1 VCLQEYLW
9 LGEVDSLGEC
19 QNAALEQAADPCVST
34 TPAGQPA
41 SQPAAAAELSVKLM
55 MSRRRAVC
63 LTPRVHSSCRE
74 EDTEACV
81 SVAYYTSTSSE
92 LNFRKQCYC
101 GTTKDWVADASPVRV
116 CSLFDS
122 CVARLLLAVCSRVA
136 SFSLTSCSLL
146 AQAVISARFDGAV
159 ECWGWPLVLGLLG
172 IMTSYLVIGAVY
184 NMQTKQVT
192 GLAGSAKTALRTHF
206 L

>member
-1 VCLQEYLW
+1 
-9 LGEVDSLGEC
+9 
-19 QNAALEQAADPCVST
+19 
-34 TPAGQPA
+34 
-41 SQPAAAAELSVKLM
+41 M

-172 IMTSYLVIGAVY
+172 IMMSYLVIGSVY

-192 GLAGSAKTALRTHF
+192 GLAGNHTRNPPVCPALG
-206 L
+206 